1 MKPFDGSFFDE
12 DYFQKGRETGKS
24 WFSHHHWMPQRSLK
38 EGLAFIDYLG
48 LDDTSYV
55 LDFGC
60 SMGFLVKALRIL
72 EIKADGCD
80 ISDYALSFAPE
91 GCWNCSDENVVAMY
105 AEKKYT
111 HIIIKDV
118 LEHLTD
124 PLEQVK
130 IWVKKLKVNGV
141 AWIELPDSG
150 CSNCLVNPKA
160 KELGV
165 PDQLLWEPHM
175 IPYEHI
181 YYYTQDHVRKLFT
194 TCGCV
199 CLMSENWLT
208 TDRMRL
214 VFKRIF

>member
-91 GCWNCSDENVVAMY
+91 GCWNCSDENMWNVY

-118 LEHLTD
+118 LEHLT
-124 PLEQVK
+124 K
-130 IWVKKLKVNGV
+130 
-141 AWIELPDSG
+141 
-150 CSNCLVNPKA
+150 
-160 KELGV
+160 
-165 PDQLLWEPHM
+165 DQLIETFHNFKKIAPIIICI
-175 IPYEHI
+175 IPMGDDGTYRIKEYHSDKSHI
-181 YYYTQDHVRKLFT
+181 IIEN
-194 TCGCV
+194 
-199 CLMSENWLT
+199 ENWWASLFNVCGWKIIKRCYHVPGIK
-208 TDRMRL
+208 DHWAHVYDGNY
-214 VFKRIF
+214 VFVLEKE